1 MAYVRSFFD
10 CRTNEPSKSLGLQI
24 TYSKKK
30 ISVKRSKGVKTEAK
44 ANHKTYQE
52 EKLSGKQKVN
62 VIAWIVG
69 MNILAFPFTYYE
81 YLIML

>member
-1 MAYVRSFFD
+1 LSLFHY
-10 CRTNEPSKSLGLQI
+10 RTNEPSKPLGLEV

-52 EKLSGKQKVN
+52 EKMSGKKKLMSVH
-62 VIAWIVG
+62 G
-69 MNILAFPFTYYE
+69 
-81 YLIML
+81 